1 MLIID
6 LDDTI
11 FPTKSMNPVI
21 FDPAISLVRDYLLAN
36 RTALVAEEAI
46 AELWTRPIDY
56 VLVKYE
62 LPEPIIANF
71 YQAIAV
77 VDYQQLEISPFADY
91 QVLKSIALPKI
102 LVTTGLEELQVAK
115 IKALGIRA
123 DFMGVFIDDPRLKP
137 RRYKRTIFKQILSDM
152 RLHPSQT
159 WVIGDNPDSELKAG
173 KEMGMNTIQRR
184 SPSKES
190 SSYADYEIDSFAE
203 LPSIIR

>member
-11 FPTKSMNPVI
+11 FPTKSMNPEI
-21 FDPAISLVRDYLLAN
+21 FDPAISIVRNYLQSS
-36 RTALVAEEAI
+36 RTEVVAEEAI
-46 AELWTRPIDY
+46 AELWTKPIDF
-56 VLVKYE
+56 VLAKYE
-62 LPEPIIANF
+62 LPQPLIADF
-71 YQAIAV
+71 YQTIV
-77 VDYQQLEISPFADY
+77 EVDYNQLEISPFADY
-91 QVLKSIALPKI
+91 QVLKSIPLPKI
-102 LVTTGLEELQVAK
+102 LVTTGLEELQLAK

-137 RRYKRTIFKQILSDM
+137 RRYKRIIFEQILSDM
-152 RLHPSQT
+152 RLYPSQA

-173 KEMGMNTIQRR
+173 KKMGMNTIQRR

-190 SSYADYEIDSFAE
+190 SSYAHYEIDSFAE